1 MPSGDAVNVERLP
14 ARGAPLLS
22 VTDLKV
28 KFLIGGG
35 FLSRRAPAVLKAV
48 DGVSFDLRPGE
59 TLGLVGESGC
69 GKSTLGRAVLRL
81 LNNVEGRVVWLGQD
95 LSRLDHEGMR
105 QRRKEM
111 QIIFQDPLA
120 SLNPRMPIGEIIAE
134 PLKTFYPDTPAS
146 EVKARVKAMMA
157 NVGLLPNQINRYPHE
172 FSGGQCQRIG
182 IARAMINNPKLIIC
196 DEPVSAL
203 DLSVQ
208 AQVLNLLNDLQQ
220 QLGISYIFI
229 SHDLSVVRHVAD
241 RVAVMYLGRIIE
253 TGPTEA
259 VYDRANHPYT
269 AALMSAAP
277 KLDAAQRGNRILL
290 KGEVPSPLNP
300 PSGCRFRTRC
310 FRATEI
316 CATQAPPA
324 AVDPQVND
332 HTAECHHPLQLEP
345 TGAASVSV

>member
-1 MPSGDAVNVERLP
+1 MNVERLP
-14 ARGAPLLS
+14 GRSAPLLS

-35 FLSRRAPAVLKAV
+35 FLARRPPAVLKAV

-81 LNNVEGRVVWLGQD
+81 LDNVEGRVVWLGQD
-95 LSRLDHEGMR
+95 LSRLDDEGMR

-134 PLKTFYPDTPAS
+134 PLKTFFPDTPSS

-203 DLSVQ
+203 DVSIQ
-208 AQVLNLLNDLQQ
+208 AQIVNLLMDLQRQ
-220 QLGISYIFI
+220 TGMALIFI
-229 SHDLSVVRHVAD
+229 SHNLSVVRHISHRIMVLYLGRVAEVAD
-241 RVAVMYLGRIIE
+241 REQLYKNPR
-253 TGPTEA
+253 
-259 VYDRANHPYT
+259 HPYT
-269 AALMSAAP
+269 QALISAVP
-277 KLDAAQRGNRILL
+277 IPDPEKERKRQRLVL
-290 KGEVPSPLNP
+290 KGDIPSPLFP
-300 PSGCRFRTRC
+300 PSGCTFRTRC
-310 FRATEI
+310 PKATEI
-316 CATQAPPA
+316 CARDRPELLTIESGH
-324 AVDPQVND
+324 QV
-332 HTAECHHPLQLEP
+332 ACHHWSE
-345 TGAASVSV
+345 

>member
-1 MPSGDAVNVERLP
+1 MPSGDPMNVERLP
-14 ARGAPLLS
+14 GRSAPLLS

-35 FLSRRAPAVLKAV
+35 FLARRPPAVLKAV

-81 LNNVEGRVVWLGQD
+81 LDNVEGRVVWLGQD
-95 LSRLDHEGMR
+95 LSRLDDEGMR

-134 PLKTFYPDTPAS
+134 PLKTFFPGTPSS

-203 DLSVQ
+203 DVSIQ
-208 AQVLNLLNDLQQ
+208 AQIVNLLMDLQRQ
-220 QLGISYIFI
+220 TGMALIFI
-229 SHDLSVVRHVAD
+229 SHNLSVVRHISHRIMVLYLGRVAEVAD
-241 RVAVMYLGRIIE
+241 REQLYRN
-253 TGPTEA
+253 P
-259 VYDRANHPYT
+259 RHPYT
-269 AALMSAAP
+269 QALISAVP
-277 KLDAAQRGNRILL
+277 IPDPEKERKRQRLVL
-290 KGEVPSPLNP
+290 KGDIPSPLFP
-300 PSGCRFRTRC
+300 PSGCTFRTRC
-310 FRATEI
+310 PKATEI
-316 CATQAPPA
+316 CARDRPELLAIESGH
-324 AVDPQVND
+324 QV
-332 HTAECHHPLQLEP
+332 ACHHWSE
-345 TGAASVSV
+345 

>member
-1 MPSGDAVNVERLP
+1 MPSGDAMNVERLP
-14 ARGAPLLS
+14 GRGAPLLS

-28 KFLIGGG
+28 QFLIGGG
-35 FLSRRAPAVLKAV
+35 FLSRRPPAVLKAV

-81 LNNVEGRVVWLGQD
+81 LGNVEGRVVWLGQD
-95 LSRLDHEGMR
+95 LSRLDDEGMR

-134 PLKTFYPDTPAS
+134 PLRTFFPDTPSS

-203 DLSVQ
+203 DVSIQ
-208 AQVLNLLNDLQQ
+208 AQIVNLLMDLQRQ
-220 QLGISYIFI
+220 TGMALIFI
-229 SHDLSVVRHVAD
+229 SHNLSVVRHISHRIMVLYLGRVAEVAD
-241 RVAVMYLGRIIE
+241 REQLYKNPR
-253 TGPTEA
+253 
-259 VYDRANHPYT
+259 HPYT
-269 AALMSAAP
+269 QALISAVP
-277 KLDAAQRGNRILL
+277 IPDPEVERKRRRVVL
-290 KGEVPSPLNP
+290 KGDLPSPLRP
-300 PSGCRFRTRC
+300 PSGCTFRTRC
-310 FRATEI
+310 PKATEI
-316 CATQAPPA
+316 CARDRPELLAIESGH
-324 AVDPQVND
+324 QV
-332 HTAECHHPLQLEP
+332 ACHHWSE
-345 TGAASVSV
+345 

>member
-1 MPSGDAVNVERLP
+1 MPSGDAMNVEKLP
-14 ARGAPLLS
+14 GRGAPLLS

-35 FLSRRAPAVLKAV
+35 FLSRRPPAVLKAV

-81 LNNVEGRVVWLGQD
+81 LSNVEGRVVWLGQD
-95 LSRLDHEGMR
+95 LSRLDDEGMR

-134 PLKTFYPDTPAS
+134 PLKTFFPDTPAS

-157 NVGLLPNQINRYPHE
+157 SVGLLPNQINRYPHE

-203 DLSVQ
+203 DVSIQ
-208 AQVLNLLNDLQQ
+208 AQIVNLLMDLQREKGMA
-220 QLGISYIFI
+220 LIFI
-229 SHDLSVVRHVAD
+229 SHNLSVVRHISHRIMVLYLGRVAEVAD
-241 RVAVMYLGRIIE
+241 REQLYKNPR
-253 TGPTEA
+253 
-259 VYDRANHPYT
+259 HPYT
-269 AALMSAAP
+269 QALISAVP
-277 KLDAAQRGNRILL
+277 IPDPEKERQRQRLVL
-290 KGEVPSPLNP
+290 KGDIPSPLFP
-300 PSGCRFRTRC
+300 PSGCTFRTRC
-310 FRATEI
+310 PKATEI
-316 CATQAPPA
+316 CARDRPELLTIESGH
-324 AVDPQVND
+324 QV
-332 HTAECHHPLQLEP
+332 ACHHWSE
-345 TGAASVSV
+345 